1 MPGTSATR
9 GRWDRHFNRSGS
21 TLRGGEGAITDRAIT
36 DRAITDRAITDRAIT
51 DRAITDRA
59 RTD

>member
-51 DRAITDRA
+51 DRA